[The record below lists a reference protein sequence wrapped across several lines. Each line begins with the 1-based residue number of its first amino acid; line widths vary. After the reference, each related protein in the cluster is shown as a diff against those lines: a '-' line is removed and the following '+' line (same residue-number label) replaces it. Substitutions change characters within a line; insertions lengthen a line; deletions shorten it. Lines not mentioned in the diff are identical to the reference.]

1 MAIDTINIGA
11 IANDGTGDT
20 IREAFTTVNQNFS
33 FVQGGLFAG
42 TELTIINALSV
53 TSQTISTQS
62 FAANTLAGNAVTSNG
77 NLFVSKD
84 GAFIVGNVNI
94 VGNLTVSGSQSS
106 TASQATSE
114 AMINLHYSATPPLI
128 TDDGKDIGF
137 TFKYYKGSEVTGFL
151 GWQNSSRS
159 LVYLDAAT
167 EVGNVITA
175 GTFGNVQ
182 FGQMLISNTTAATS
196 NVTGALQV
204 RGGVG
209 IAGNLHA
216 NVANI
221 GNISVLGYHV
231 GSLNF
236 AGSDTIF
243 INGSPVQTAAT
254 AFNGGTVALTTLFAC
269 TNPATSTTTGAVRIT
284 GGLGVAGNTFMSNL
298 TIDNSGNVRSNIIG
312 TIFTSAQPQVTS
324 LGSLTALAVAGQTT
338 ARDIVPESNLTYQIG
353 TGGST
358 RWSKIWTFDLDM
370 SGVLTGGT
378 VNSTGGSHSGNLA
391 INTPTAAGLT
401 TTTTVAEV
409 FDTNATTIRIGSAGQ
424 TQFRNNTQSSST
436 TTGAVIV
443 QGGVGIATGQLWIG
457 GTGGRSITTTAGNV
471 VLLGNSQSFSTVHGQ
486 LVVGGGVAIASG
498 NLYIRGSGGHAIVA
512 TGNIIPSSNIAVTNN
527 IGSDT
532 AWWNAFYGRSVQAQ
546 YADLA
551 ENYAADDNYE
561 PATVVVFGGD
571 QEITTTNVYADTRV
585 AGVISSNP
593 AYLMNAASEGLPV
606 ALRGRVPVQVLGP
619 VSKGDLLVTSTQPG
633 FAQSVGQVNTFGAAV
648 FAKSLTTD
656 GRNGLKIIEAVII

>member
-1 MAIDTINIGA
+1 
-11 IANDGTGDT
+11 
-20 IREAFTTVNQNFS
+20 
-33 FVQGGLFAG
+33 
-42 TELTIINALSV
+42 
-53 TSQTISTQS
+53 
-62 FAANTLAGNAVTSNG
+62 
-77 NLFVSKD
+77 
-84 GAFIVGNVNI
+84 
-94 VGNLTVSGSQSS
+94 
-106 TASQATSE
+106 
-114 AMINLHYSATPPLI
+114 
-128 TDDGKDIGF
+128 
-137 TFKYYKGSEVTGFL
+137 
-151 GWQNSSRS
+151 
-159 LVYLDAAT
+159 
-167 EVGNVITA
+167 
-175 GTFGNVQ
+175 
-182 FGQMLISNTTAATS
+182 
-196 NVTGALQV
+196 
-204 RGGVG
+204 VG

-298 TIDNSGNVRSNIIG
+298 AVPNSGNVRANVIG

-338 ARDIVPESNLTYQIG
+338 ARDIVPEADVTYQIG
-353 TGGST
+353 TSGST
-358 RWSKIWTFDLDM
+358 RWSKTWTFDLDM

-378 VNSTGGSHSGNLA
+378 VNSTGGAHSGNLA

-401 TTTTVAEV
+401 TTTAVAEL
-409 FDTNATTIRIGSAGQ
+409 FNTNATTIRIGGGGQ
-424 TQFRNNTQSSST
+424 TQFRNVTAATTSATGAVVITGGLGVGTGLYNSGVHESLGNIVAGATTVST
-436 TTGAVIV
+436 SATTGALVV
-443 QGGVGIATGQLWIG
+443 RGGVGIAGDVY
-457 GTGGRSITTTAGNV
+457 TAGDIVPTANV
-471 VLLGNSQSFSTVHGQ
+471 SQDLGTNT
-486 LVVGGGVAIASG
+486 
-498 NLYIRGSGGHAIVA
+498 NWW
-512 TGNIIPSSNIAVTNN
+512 NII
-527 IGSDT
+527 
-532 AWWNAFYGRSVQAQ
+532 YGKSVQAQ

-551 ENYAADDNYE
+551 ENYVADDNYQ

-656 GRNGLKIIEAVII
+656 GRNGLKTIEAVII

>member
-20 IREAFTTVNQNFS
+20 LRAAFDTVNENFS

-42 TELTIINALSV
+42 TELTIINALSIV
-53 TSQTISTQS
+53 SDTISTDTFIS
-62 FAANTLAGNAVTSNG
+62 NTLVGNTVTSNG
-77 NLFVSKD
+77 NLFVSQD
-84 GAFIVGNVNI
+84 GAYIVGNVNI
-94 VGNLTVSGSQSS
+94 VGNLTISGSQSAA
-106 TASQATSE
+106 ASQSTDA

-221 GNISVLGYHV
+221 GNLSVLGYHV

-236 AGSDTIF
+236 AGGDTIY
-243 INGSPVQTAAT
+243 INGSPVVTSAT
-254 AFNGGTVALTTLFAC
+254 AFNGGTVGLTTLFAC
-269 TNPATSTTTGAVRIT
+269 TSPATSTTSGAVRIT

-298 TIDNSGNVRSNIIG
+298 TVTSGGNVRANILG
-312 TIFTSAQPQVTS
+312 TVFTSAQPQITS
-324 LGSLTALAVAGQTT
+324 LGSLTALTVAGQTT
-338 ARDIVPESNLTYQIG
+338 ARDIVPAADLTYQIG
-353 TGGST
+353 TSGST

-401 TTTTVAEV
+401 TTTAVAEL
-409 FDTNATTIRIGSAGQ
+409 FNTNATTIRIGGGGQ
-424 TQFRNNTQSSST
+424 TQFRNATAATTSATGAVVITGGLGVGTGLYNSGVHESLGNIVAGATTVST
-436 TTGAVIV
+436 SATTGALVV
-443 QGGVGIATGQLWIG
+443 RGGVGIAGDVY
-457 GTGGRSITTTAGNV
+457 TAGDIVPTANV
-471 VLLGNSQSFSTVHGQ
+471 TQDLG
-486 LVVGGGVAIASG
+486 
-498 NLYIRGSGGHAIVA
+498 
-512 TGNIIPSSNIAVTNN
+512 SNTN
-527 IGSDT
+527 
-532 AWWNAFYGRSVQAQ
+532 WWNTFYGVSVQAQ

-551 ENYAADDNYE
+551 ENYTADDNYE

-593 AYLMNAASEGLPV
+593 AYLMNAAGPGLPV

-619 VSKGDLLVTSTQPG
+619 VSKGDLLVTSAQPG